1 MDEFCI
7 THISMLGIILL
18 LILLLTISLFTES
31 KWLFLTYEYY
41 IGIKIKI

>member
-7 THISMLGIILL
+7 TDVSMLGITLI

-31 KWLFLTYEYY
+31 K
-41 IGIKIKI
+41 